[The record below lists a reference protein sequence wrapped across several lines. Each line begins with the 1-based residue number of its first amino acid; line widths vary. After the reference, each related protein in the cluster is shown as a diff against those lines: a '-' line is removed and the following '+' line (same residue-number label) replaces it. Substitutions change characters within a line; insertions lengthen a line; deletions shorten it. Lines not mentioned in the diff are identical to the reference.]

1 MPEFPARG
9 IRQMTGP
16 PPICVI
22 WRMLPVPV
30 RPHSSGIADL
40 PGREPMKPTIIL
52 AHGAYADSS
61 SWNGV
66 IAPLRAE
73 GHRVI
78 AAAIPLRSLAGDARA
93 LSDIV
98 RSLDGPVV
106 LVGHS
111 YAGSVVTNVDP
122 DAGDITGLVFA
133 NGFAL
138 EPGESSA
145 DASAL
150 APGGTLGDTLIT
162 VALAGDEV
170 DTYIDQA
177 KYHAQFCADVPDDQA
192 ALMAVTQRPIT
203 MAALNEPSG
212 STSLWRTVPSWF
224 IYGELDKN
232 IPAGA
237 HKLMAERA
245 GSRGTV
251 EVPGASHVVPVSHP
265 AETVRIVLEAAGA
278 VPPAHS

>member
-1 MPEFPARG
+1 V
-9 IRQMTGP
+9 T
-16 PPICVI
+16 
-22 WRMLPVPV
+22 
-30 RPHSSGIADL
+30 
-40 PGREPMKPTIIL
+40 TIIL

-61 SWNGV
+61 SWTAV
-66 IAPLRAE
+66 VPPLQAQ

-78 AAAIPLRSLAGDARA
+78 AAAVPLRSLAGDARA
-93 LSDIV
+93 LSDLVHSI
-98 RSLDGPVV
+98 DGPVL

-122 DAGDITGLVFA
+122 AAGDVVGLVYA

-145 DASAL
+145 DASVL
-150 APGGTLGDTLIT
+150 APGGTLGDTLVT
-162 VALAGDEV
+162 VPLAGGEV

-177 KYHAQFCADVPDDQA
+177 KYHAQFCADLPAEQA

-203 MAALNEPSG
+203 LAALNEPSG
-212 STSLWRTVPSWF
+212 GTSLWSTVPSWF

-237 HKLMAERA
+237 HKIMADRA
-245 GSRGTV
+245 GARRAV
-251 EVPGASHVVPVSHP
+251 EIPGASHVVPVSHP
-265 AETVRIVLEAAGA
+265 AETVQIILEAISSVA
-278 VPPAHS
+278 PANS

>member
-1 MPEFPARG
+1 
-9 IRQMTGP
+9 
-16 PPICVI
+16 
-22 WRMLPVPV
+22 
-30 RPHSSGIADL
+30 
-40 PGREPMKPTIIL
+40 MKPTIVL

-66 IAPLRAE
+66 IAPLRAQ

-78 AAAIPLRSLAGDARA
+78 AAAVPLRSLTGDAQA

-98 RSLDGPVV
+98 RSIDGPVV

-122 DAGDITGLVFA
+122 DAGDIVGLVFA

-138 EPGESSA
+138 EPGESSSA
-145 DASAL
+145 ASAL
-150 APGGTLGDTLIT
+150 APGGTLAETLTT
-162 VALAGDEV
+162 VALADGSV
-170 DTYIDQA
+170 DTYIDEA
-177 KYHAQFCADVPDDQA
+177 RYHAQFCADVPAETA

-203 MAALNEPSG
+203 EAALNEPSG
-212 STSLWRTVPSWF
+212 GTSLWSTVPSWF
-224 IYGELDKN
+224 IFGGLDKN

-237 HKLMAERA
+237 HHIMAARA
-245 GSRGTV
+245 QARRTV

-265 AETVRIVLEAAGA
+265 AETVQIVLEVAGSK
-278 VPPAHS
+278 VPANS